1 MALDGPNRNE
11 TVSAGDDTA
20 VHRGSGN
27 FLADQGIVD
36 TQEFRV
42 KAHLCYE
49 IASIIEGRNLTPERA
64 AEIVGVSEADVSAI
78 ANSRFDK
85 FPVWELMK
93 VLAALGSDIVIRI
106 SPAGDEPGVIMSE
119 KVKPQVEDTSEA
131 RREAARSEFSEP
143 TDEWPPWILTSQS

>member
-42 KAHLCYE
+42 KAHLCHE
-49 IASIIEGRNLTPERA
+49 IASILVGRKLTPERA
-64 AEIVGVSEADVSAI
+64 AEIVGVSESDVSRI
-78 ANSRFDK
+78 SNSLVDDYS
-85 FPVWELMK
+85 VWKLMK
-93 VLAALGSDIVIRI
+93 VLAALGSDVVIRI
-106 SPAGDEPGVIMSE
+106 NPAGDEPGVILSE
-119 KVKPQVEDTSEA
+119 RVKPQVEDISEA
-131 RREAARSEFSEP
+131 QREAAMAEFSDLP
-143 TDEWPPWILTSQS
+143 DEWPPWIMTPQS